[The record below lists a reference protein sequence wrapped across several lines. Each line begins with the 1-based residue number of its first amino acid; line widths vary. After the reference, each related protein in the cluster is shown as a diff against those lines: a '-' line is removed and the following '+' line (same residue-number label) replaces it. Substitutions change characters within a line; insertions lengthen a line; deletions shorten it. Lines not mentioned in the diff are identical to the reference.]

1 MTNPGERKHYLSLQE
16 REDITNAYNETI
28 PDPNWNEIVKLWG
41 KVDPMSGS
49 EYVIADQHK
58 SKANLKINTNYLD
71 QATAALSTNMRFVD
85 LSDQRIYNI
94 EFTINPGQ
102 WKTEVNWFVV
112 EDTSAS

>member
-1 MTNPGERKHYLSLQE
+1 MSNVGKRNHLLSLQQ
-16 REDITNAYNETI
+16 RENIENAYGETI
-28 PDPNWNEIVKLWG
+28 PNPNWNEIVQLWG
-41 KVDPMSGS
+41 RVDPLTGN
-49 EYVIADQHK
+49 EYVIAEQHK

-94 EFTINPGQ
+94 EFTINPQQ